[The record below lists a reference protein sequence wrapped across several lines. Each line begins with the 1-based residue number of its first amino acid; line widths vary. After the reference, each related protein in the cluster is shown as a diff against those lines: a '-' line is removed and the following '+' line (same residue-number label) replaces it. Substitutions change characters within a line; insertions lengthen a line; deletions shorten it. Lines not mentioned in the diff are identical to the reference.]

1 MSDLL
6 TLSGVHTHIGR
17 YHILH
22 GVDLAVPEG
31 QTTMLLGRN
40 GAGKTTTLRTIMGLW
55 PASTGQITL
64 GGQRIEQHATPDIAR
79 LGVGYVPESMAVFSD
94 LTVKENLILAA
105 RDGPLDDTRL
115 EWIFGFFPA
124 LKRFWLSRAG
134 SLSGGQKQ
142 MLSIARAVVEPRKL
156 LLIDEPTKGLAPAI
170 IVALIECFA
179 EIKRR
184 GATILLVEQN
194 FHVARQIGDTVLV
207 MDNGRIVH
215 RGDMADLASD
225 IAVAGT
231 AARLEPGGASMT
243 ELAVSDALP
252 KPKRD
257 LLPVLLPVIL
267 ALAMIPLIGSGS
279 SWVTLT
285 VASFAMG
292 MMIFIMA
299 SGLTLVFGLMDV
311 LNFGH
316 GAFIAV
322 GAYIATLVLLPLAAW
337 VQADSLWLNLAVLA
351 PAALA
356 AMAVSGALGL
366 VVERVLILP
375 VYGQHLKQILMTT
388 GGLIVAEQALY
399 ALWGPQIIPL
409 PLPTSLRGSFILGDV
424 AISKYR
430 LLAMLVGLAVFL
442 SIQLVLNRTKI
453 GLLIRAGVENRE
465 MVEAL
470 GYRIRR
476 LFLGVFMVGSALAG
490 LGGIMW
496 ALYREQVHASMGN
509 DLTVLVFIVVIIG
522 GLGSIGG
529 CFIGALLVAM
539 VANYGGFLVPKLAL
553 VSNIL
558 LMVAI
563 LMWRPRGLYA
573 VTSR

>member
-1 MSDLL
+1 MTELL
-6 TLSGVHTHIGR
+6 SLSGVHTHVGR
-17 YHILH
+17 YHILQ
-22 GVDLAVPEG
+22 GVDFGVAEG

-40 GAGKTTTLRTIMGLW
+40 GAGKTSTLRTIMGLW
-55 PASTGQITL
+55 QASAGRISL
-64 GGQRIEQHATPDIAR
+64 HGQRIEHSATPDIAR

-94 LTVKENLILAA
+94 LTVKENLVLAA
-105 RDGPLDDTRL
+105 RDGPLDDARL

-134 SLSGGQKQ
+134 ALSGGQKQ

-170 IVALIECFA
+170 VVALIDCFA

-194 FHVARQIGDTVLV
+194 FHVAREIGDSVLV
-207 MDNGRIVH
+207 M
-215 RGDMADLASD
+215 
-225 IAVAGT
+225 
-231 AARLEPGGASMT
+231 
-243 ELAVSDALP
+243 
-252 KPKRD
+252 PKRD
-257 LLPVLLPVIL
+257 LLPVLLPAIL
-267 ALAMIPLIGSGS
+267 ALAVLPLIGSPS

-285 VASFAMG
+285 VASLAMG

-337 VQADSLWLNLAVLA
+337 VQADSLLTNLAVLL

-388 GGLIVAEQALY
+388 GGLIVAEQTLY
-399 ALWGPQIIPL
+399 ALWGPQIIPM

-424 AISKYR
+424 AIAKYR
-430 LLAMLVGLAVFL
+430 VLAMLVGLAVFIA
-442 SIQLVLNRTKI
+442 IQLVLNRTKL

-476 LFLGVFMVGSALAG
+476 LFLGVFMTGSALAG
-490 LGGIMW
+490 LGGVMW
-496 ALYREQVHASMGN
+496 ALYREQVHASMSD
-509 DLTVLVFIVVIIG
+509 DLTVLIFIVVIIS
-522 GLGSIGG
+522 GLGSIGN
-529 CFIGALLVAM
+529 CFIGAILVAM
-539 VANYGGFLVPKLAL
+539 IANYGGFLLPKLAL